1 MDVNIFVIDEDP
13 FVAAM
18 MDCQRVPKMIV
29 ETAQMM
35 ACAVLRHGATEAQ
48 MPLTKKGTP
57 YRGGYAN
64 HPCSKWAGDCRE
76 NFHWLAKHGIEL
88 CREYEQ
94 RFGKNHVSRK
104 AIVKMGLVGLTLIP
118 ENGSMTPFAQAMPD
132 EFKHDDAVVAYR
144 RYYKS
149 KDNVHYRHMKPHHG
163 STNELTCLLLR

>member
-1 MDVNIFVIDEDP
+1 
-13 FVAAM
+13 

-29 ETAQMM
+29 AQPQMM
-35 ACAVLRHGATEAQ
+35 ACGMLTSWCCTEAQ
-48 MPLTKKGTP
+48 IPT
-57 YRGGYAN
+57 R
-64 HPCSKWAGDCRE
+64 RE
-76 NFHWLAKHGIEL
+76 RHTVVAPPTTHAVNRQVIAVKISIELLKHGIEL

-118 ENGSMTPFAQAMPD
+118 ENGSMTPFVQAMPD

-149 KDNVHYRHMKPHHG
+149 KDNVHYRH
-163 STNELTCLLLR
+163 T